1 MASVKAQPRDLSVKS
16 KALRQQGLIPVVVY
30 GAHVE
35 PVHVSIEEEALWKLF
50 AGVTRSTAVELEVE
64 GGKEYHVFLKH
75 IQIDPLTE
83 RPIHVDMYVPEPGRA
98 LQMPVP
104 VRVTGV
110 SPGVKDGGMLET
122 LHEYIDVEARA
133 SKMPPYIEV
142 DISSLGMSHSL
153 LVEDLPWG
161 EGVRPLLPRDTA
173 VVTVI
178 SPRGLSRAT
187 LEAEEAAA
195 EDEALDEGLEV
206 EEAGPTEGEPQA

>member
-1 MASVKAQPRDLSVKS
+1 MASVKARPRDLSVKP
-16 KALRQQGLIPVVVY
+16 KALRQQGLVPVVVY
-30 GAHVE
+30 GAHLE

-64 GGKEYHVFLKH
+64 DGQEYHVFLKN
-75 IQIDPLTE
+75 IQVDPLTE
-83 RPIHVDMYVPEPGRA
+83 RPLHVDMYVPEPGRA

-122 LHEYIDVEARA
+122 LHEYIGVEARA
-133 SKMPPYIEV
+133 SRMPPYIEV
-142 DISSLGMSHSL
+142 DISSLGMSDSL
-153 LVEDLPWG
+153 LVEDLPWS
-161 EGVRPLLPRDTA
+161 EGVRPLLPGDSA

-178 SPRGLSRAT
+178 SPRGLARAA

-195 EDEALDEGLEV
+195 EEEALEDGLEA
-206 EEAGPTEGEPQA
+206 EGDEPMEGEPQA